1 MAKNLA
7 RNHGCVLNVFD
18 ARQHLCTRAAEWGAK
33 PCRSAKEVA
42 VSSDVVLTMLPD
54 DAAVRVV
61 IGGEA
66 GVIAAAREGLTF
78 IDFSTIAPATMK
90 AVAGQLSMKGAR
102 AYGGAV
108 TLGVQAAIEGRLA
121 VYLDD
126 GAANDARLEAIV
138 RSFSAHITPTAGL
151 ASSKVIKLIN
161 NLMVAVNVAATAE
174 AVALSEKAGLSAD
187 VLVPLILK
195 GSGNSYALANHI
207 AQAALKGDVGEGRFG
222 VDYILKDLELALDLA
237 RSINH
242 PALFGALSMSAY
254 RGTKALGYGANYYPI
269 ILEWMER
276 AAGQESPKRRQTTQ
290 ERIAS

>member
-1 MAKNLA
+1 MAKNIA
-7 RNHGCVLNVFD
+7 RHIGSVLNVFD
-18 ARQHLCTRAAEWGAK
+18 TRQHVCARAAEWGAK

-42 VSSDVVLTMLPD
+42 ASSDVVLTMLPND
-54 DAAVRVV
+54 EAVRAV
-61 IGGEA
+61 IGDDG
-66 GVIAAAREGLTF
+66 GVVEAARNGLTV

-90 AVAGQLSMKGAR
+90 AIAGQLAAKGAR
-102 AYGGAV
+102 AFGGTV
-108 TLGVQAAIEGRLA
+108 TLGVQAAIDGKLA

-126 GAANDARLEAIV
+126 EAAADAALATIV
-138 RSFSAHITPTAGL
+138 RGCSAHIMPTAGL
-151 ASSKVIKLIN
+151 ASSKVIKLVN

-207 AQAALKGDVGEGRFG
+207 AQAALKGDVGEGKFG
-222 VDYILKDLELALDLA
+222 VDYILKDLELAMDLA
-237 RSINH
+237 RSSNH
-242 PALFGALSMSAY
+242 SSLFGALSMSAY

-269 ILEWMER
+269 VLEWMER
-276 AAGQESPKRRQTTQ
+276 ASGQESPKRRQEIQ